1 MTYITLQDEL
11 TPTLDMSIVG
21 YWTMFRVEYLN
32 AILDVNASL
41 LVLTVL
47 LRSVNVWYLVTLS
60 RPILISSHYMELP
73 ALFITYHIINVCMQ
87 KPMRVRLQVF
97 KTERRGW
104 GIRALNDIPAGG
116 FICIYVGNLYSND
129 EANR

>member
-1 MTYITLQDEL
+1 MTYITLQDGL

-60 RPILISSHYMELP
+60 RPILIQ
-73 ALFITYHIINVCMQ
+73 ITIIWNY
-87 KPMRVRLQVF
+87 PRYL
-97 KTERRGW
+97 
-104 GIRALNDIPAGG
+104 
-116 FICIYVGNLYSND
+116 
-129 EANR
+129 